1 VAEVIGGALLIL
13 QAFAG
18 IVGGPRACIHD
29 GKLAFRGPGETPV
42 EVGIGTPGVEL
53 VLIGKDCQR

>member
-1 VAEVIGGALLIL
+1 MGEIIGGFLLIL
-13 QAFAG
+13 QAFSG

-29 GKLAFRGPGETPV
+29 GKLAIRGPGETPV
-42 EVGIGTPGVEL
+42 ELGLGTPGVEL